1 MNQKLRLVCNQN
13 KLVIGAF
20 DFIKTII
27 FVMVFVTVVF
37 TYFIRDVNV
46 VGSSMLDTLHAGD
59 KIILTNF
66 NYVPKPGDIVAVNT
80 ENLVEKRIIKR
91 VIATEGQLINIDYK
105 TGNVIVDG
113 IVISEN
119 YLYSKTNKPDNAL
132 KFPCVV
138 PKDHIFVM
146 GDNRLISYDSR
157 YEDIGFIPCDDIIG
171 KAQLIFYPFNRIKYI
186 Y

>member
-1 MNQKLRLVCNQN
+1 M
-13 KLVIGAF
+13 
-20 DFIKTII
+20 
-27 FVMVFVTVVF
+27 
-37 TYFIRDVNV
+37 
-46 VGSSMLDTLHAGD
+46 
-59 KIILTNF
+59 
-66 NYVPKPGDIVAVNT
+66 PKPGDIVAVNT